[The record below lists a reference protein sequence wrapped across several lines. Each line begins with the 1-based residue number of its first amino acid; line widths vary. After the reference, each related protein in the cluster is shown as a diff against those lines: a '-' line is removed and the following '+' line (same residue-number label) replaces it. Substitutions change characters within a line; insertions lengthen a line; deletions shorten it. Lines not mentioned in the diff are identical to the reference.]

1 MLENQQKVY
10 YQPEKEMLE
19 GFDKALED
27 KVQPLAELMKA
38 VVLCHNATIK
48 YDRSLDKYYFSSIR
62 KEVNATLYF
71 AEEYGYKFK
80 SSVGGKN
87 YVVNLNDKEY

>member
-1 MLENQQKVY
+1 
-10 YQPEKEMLE
+10 MLE

-27 KVQPLAELMKA
+27 KVKPLAELMKA

-48 YDRSLDKYYFSSIR
+48 YDRSLNIYYFCSIR

-71 AEEYGYKFK
+71 AKEYGYEFK

-87 YVVNLNDKEY
+87 YIVSIDNKD